1 MAETGLT
8 GFAQGATDT
17 TDASTGN
24 PISTGA
30 THKQTLAQKIR
41 TSGL

>member
-1 MAETGLT
+1 MTETGLT

-24 PISTGA
+24 PINTG
-30 THKQTLAQKIR
+30 TTPKQTLTQKTR

>member
-1 MAETGLT
+1 MAETGLR
-8 GFAQGATDT
+8 GFAQGT

-24 PISTGA
+24 PIKTGK
-30 THKQTLAQKIR
+30 HKQTLAQKIR